1 MTLRRTATSLLL
13 VIGAL
18 AFSAA
23 PASAHTELKSSN
35 PAAGAVLDE
44 APKQLEL
51 TFTEPVTLPADAV
64 QVVSDT
70 GSWTIGT
77 PSVAGAVVTVP
88 VTPSG
93 PAGPHTI
100 KWKVVSEDGDPVSGS
115 IIFAL
120 SKPVAA
126 PTSSSAPAPTT
137 TTTEASGTASN
148 TPAPAA
154 QDSDSGLPVWV
165 WVVIGLVV
173 VAAAGGGFLVA
184 RRR

>member
-1 MTLRRTATSLLL
+1 MTLRRTAASLLL
-13 VIGAL
+13 VLGAL

-35 PAAGAVLDE
+35 PTAGAVLDE

-100 KWKVVSEDGDPVSGS
+100 KWKVVSSDGDPVSGS

-126 PTSSSAPAPTT
+126 PTSSAAPTT

-154 QDSDSGLPVWV
+154 QDSDSGFPLWA
-165 WVVIGLVV
+165 WIVIGLAV
-173 VAAAGGGFLVA
+173 VAAAAGGFLVA
-184 RRR
+184 RRRQ